1 MKLSTLVDRLKTFPP
16 EHRLRFY
23 CPTDKNF
30 YHITWSNVEDRGRI
44 GLGLYSATQPS
55 RISTYGYWLGIYS
68 NTLNI
73 IGDKEFKFIIDNI
86 ECRML

>member
-30 YHITWSNVEDRGRI
+30 YYIIWSNVEYRGRI
-44 GLGLYSATQPS
+44 DLGLYSATQ
-55 RISTYGYWLGIYS
+55 ITYGYWLGIYS

-86 ECRML
+86 EFRML